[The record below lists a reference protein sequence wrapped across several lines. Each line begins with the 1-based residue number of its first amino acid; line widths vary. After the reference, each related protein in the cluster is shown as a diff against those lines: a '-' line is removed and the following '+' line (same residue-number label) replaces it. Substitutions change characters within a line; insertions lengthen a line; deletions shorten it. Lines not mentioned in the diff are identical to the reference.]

1 MISHSSVG
9 QQIKLAMQENQVSN
23 ERLAEAL
30 GVTKQRVYSITK
42 AKDLRLSTFLKVC
55 DVVGLSPNQLLDK

>member
-9 QQIKLAMQENQVSN
+9 KQIKLAMQENQVSN

-42 AKDLRLSTFLKVC
+42 ANALRLSTFLKIC
-55 DVVGLSPNQLLDK
+55 DVVGVSPNQLLEK

>member
-9 QQIKLAMQENQVSN
+9 KQIKLAMQENQVSN

-42 AKDLRLSTFLKVC
+42 ANDLRLSTFLKIC
-55 DVVGLSPNQLLDK
+55 DVVGVSPNQLLEK